1 VGKAGENGLIL
12 ELETRV
18 AFAFLQNIVICDMK
32 STIKK
37 LTPKSWALS
46 GDPISE
52 DQLKENLLSVY
63 NSIEKNKPSGV
74 KGRYFKSFTICTTM
88 SPGIKLELNTFK

>member
-32 STIKK
+32 FTIKK

-52 DQLKENLLSVY
+52 DQLKEAIKKTERGQFYSVEE
-63 NSIEKNKPSGV
+63 SKKLI
-74 KGRYFKSFTICTTM
+74 KGWREQKHS
-88 SPGIKLELNTFK
+88 K

>member
-1 VGKAGENGLIL
+1 
-12 ELETRV
+12 
-18 AFAFLQNIVICDMK
+18 MK

-52 DQLKENLLSVY
+52 DQLKEAIKKTERGQFYSVEE
-63 NSIEKNKPSGV
+63 SKKLI
-74 KGRYFKSFTICTTM
+74 KGWREQKHL
-88 SPGIKLELNTFK
+88 K